1 MKALSLRD
9 FSYEL
14 PEDRIPAYP
23 LAERDK
29 AKLLSFQGG
38 TIDHHEFTDLPN
50 LLPKNSV
57 LVFNDTR
64 VIPARLFF
72 HRETGARIEVLLLE
86 PANAIDM
93 HQVMQ
98 SAESCAWNCMI
109 GGLKKW
115 KDDEVLRLNIGE
127 TLLEAR
133 LLNRE
138 QLIVELNWN
147 SAISLSEV
155 LDAAGKLPLP
165 PYLHR
170 DSEESDKDRY
180 QTIYAE
186 HEGAVAAPTAG
197 LHFTPRVLAALG
209 DNAIQQ
215 TRLTLHVGA
224 GTFKPVKVDDP
235 RDHAMHNEKMVV
247 RKKSIEELLNATGPI
262 IPVGTT
268 SMRTL
273 ESLYVWG
280 CKLIENPDQPFF
292 VEKLEAYALPVIDP
306 KEALQAIL
314 HYMDERKLEEVMGQ
328 TEILIYPGYRFALCK
343 GLITNFHLPETT
355 LIMLVAAFIG
365 DNWKK
370 VYEAALNN
378 DYRFLSFGDSSL
390 LIP

>member
-29 AKLLSFQGG
+29 AKLLHYAQGEIG
-38 TIDHHEFTDLPN
+38 HHQFTELPG
-50 LLPKNSV
+50 LLPENSV

-86 PANAIDM
+86 PSEAIDM

-98 SAESCAWNCMI
+98 SAEVCSWNCMI

-115 KDDEVLRLNIGE
+115 KDDEVLRLTIGE
-127 TLLEAR
+127 TILEAR
-133 LLNRE
+133 LLNRTE
-138 QLIVELNWN
+138 LIVGLSWN
-147 SAISLSEV
+147 TGISLSEV
-155 LDAAGKLPLP
+155 LEAAGKLPLP

-197 LHFTPRVLAALG
+197 LHFTPQVLAGLTENG
-209 DNAIQQ
+209 IQQ

-247 RKKSIEELLNATGPI
+247 KKTSIQELLLAEGPI

-280 CKLIENPDQPFF
+280 CKLTQNPETPFF
-292 VEKLEAYALPVIDP
+292 IEKLEAYSLRAVGP
-306 KEALQAIL
+306 KVALQAIL
-314 HYMDERKLEEVMGQ
+314 HYMEERKLDEVMGQ
-328 TEILIYPGYRFALCK
+328 TEILIYPGYRFALCN

-370 VYEAALNN
+370 VYEAALTN

-390 LIP
+390 LLP